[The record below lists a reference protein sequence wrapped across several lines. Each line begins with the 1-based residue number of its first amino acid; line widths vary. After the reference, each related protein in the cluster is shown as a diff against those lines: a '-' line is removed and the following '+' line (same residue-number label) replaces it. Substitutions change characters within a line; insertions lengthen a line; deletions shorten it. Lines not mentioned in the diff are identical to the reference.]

1 MFIKRYSK
9 LAGFGPR
16 FEIFSKL
23 TLGSFILLFLLG
35 YQPMFQLPLIRL
47 AKVSAEEQESH
58 IIASAMPILQLP
70 HPGYLSTPFS
80 SYHKGIDLATG
91 LGMPIHPITEGFVE
105 DVNFGFVG
113 YGNHVIVIHGNG
125 LKSLYGHMAR
135 VYVKKGQP
143 VNKDDT
149 LGTVGMTG
157 FTSGPHTH
165 LEITQEGKYLD
176 PVTVLPE
183 MQKYPSAE
191 YLTPVETNN
200 PKVIIVEVKPT
211 IAPSVPTL
219 TLTLPEPHVV
229 TSTILK
235 PLF

>member
-1 MFIKRYSK
+1 MFIKRYNK
-9 LAGFGPR
+9 LLRFGPK

-47 AKVSAEEQESH
+47 SKVSAQEQQESH
-58 IIASAMPILQLP
+58 IISSTMPILQLP

-105 DVNFGFVG
+105 EANFGFVG
-113 YGNHVIVIHGNG
+113 YGNHVIVAHGNG

-149 LGTVGMTG
+149 LGTVGVTG
-157 FTSGPHTH
+157 FSTGPHTH

-176 PVTVLPE
+176 PVTILPE
-183 MQKYPSAE
+183 IQKYPSAE
-191 YLTPVETNN
+191 YLTPVANNN
-200 PKVIIVEVKPT
+200 PKVIIVEVKP
-211 IAPSVPTL
+211 APVVM
-219 TLTLPEPHVV
+219 LPEPNIA
-229 TSTILK
+229 TNTIIK